1 MKTNAEWHAKHPMP
15 PRATLDVR
23 AKWHAAH
30 ARHCGCR
37 PVPAS
42 LAARV
47 KATGR
52 APKSRAR

>member
-15 PRATLDVR
+15 PRAALEDRV
-23 AKWHAAH
+23 KWHAAH

-47 KATGR
+47 EATAR
-52 APKSRAR
+52 TPKSRAR

>member
-15 PRATLDVR
+15 PRASLEDRVT
-23 AKWHAAH
+23 WHAAH

-47 KATGR
+47 KATVPVR
-52 APKSRAR
+52 KNRAR

>member
-15 PRATLDVR
+15 TRATLEDRV
-23 AKWHAAH
+23 KWHAAH

-52 APKSRAR
+52 ATQSRAR

>member
-52 APKSRAR
+52 ATKSRAR